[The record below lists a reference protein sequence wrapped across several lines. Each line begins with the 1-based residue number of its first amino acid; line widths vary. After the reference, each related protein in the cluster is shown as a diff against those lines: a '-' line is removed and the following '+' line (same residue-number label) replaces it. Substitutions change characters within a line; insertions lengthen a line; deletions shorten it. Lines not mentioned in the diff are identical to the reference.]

1 MPASAHVHD
10 HAPNPDP
17 RNALRRLTEA
27 TTALPTL
34 PLVASRLVESV
45 ARMDADSTE
54 EVARILALDPGLTAR
69 TLRLANSDCY
79 GFPRKVGSVDLAVL
93 VLGGG
98 TIRDLVL
105 TASVVQ
111 TLGPD
116 DRALTKIWNH
126 AMACGVAARAL
137 GERVRY
143 RLLGEAYAAGL
154 LHDIGAVLLR
164 QQESSRFEAAQ
175 ALAAAQGYAL
185 EEAERSLYG
194 SDHSE
199 VGGWLAERWGLPG
212 EIVEAIACHHRPWE
226 ATRAPELTALVHIA
240 DSLADR
246 AGYSWAPVMPEGP
259 ATQAAWEAI
268 EPDAGRRTA
277 LLQGLTEAVVRE
289 TERETQLFAEFRN
302 VQEDVSWVSPP
313 LT

>member
-1 MPASAHVHD
+1 VD
-10 HAPNPDP
+10 
-17 RNALRRLTEA
+17 RTALRQMTET

-34 PLVASRLVESV
+34 PLVASRLLEAV
-45 ARMDADSTE
+45 ARMDAETTE

-79 GFPRKVGSVDLAVL
+79 GFPRKVGSVELAVL
-93 VLGGG
+93 VLGPD

-111 TLGPD
+111 TLAPG
-116 DRALTKIWNH
+116 DRSLANLWGH
-126 AMACGVAARAL
+126 AMATGVAAREL

-164 QQESSRFEAAQ
+164 QQHPGRFEAAH
-175 ALAAAQGYAL
+175 ALAQAQKL
-185 EEAERSLYG
+185 TMEEAERSLYG

-199 VGGWLAERWGLPG
+199 VGGWLAEQWGLPA
-212 EIVEAIACHHRPWE
+212 EIVEAISCHHRPWE
-226 ATRAPELTALVHIA
+226 AVRAPELTALVHIA

-246 AGYSWAPVMPEGP
+246 AGYAWAPSAASGP
-259 ATQAAWEAI
+259 ATASAWEAI
-268 EPDAGRRTA
+268 EPDARRRDA
-277 LLQGLTEAVVRE
+277 LLEGLVEVVVRE
-289 TERETQLFAEFRN
+289 TERERELFAEFRGI
-302 VQEDVSWVSPP
+302 QEDAPWPSPP
-313 LT
+313 VT

>member
-1 MPASAHVHD
+1 MNAH
-10 HAPNPDP
+10 DP
-17 RNALRRLTEA
+17 RSTIRRMTEA

-34 PLVASRLVESV
+34 PLVASRLLEAV
-45 ARMDADSTE
+45 ARMDAETTE

-79 GFPRKVGSVDLAVL
+79 GFPRKVGSVELAVL
-93 VLGGG
+93 VLGPG

-111 TLGPD
+111 TLAPGD
-116 DRALTKIWNH
+116 HSLTKLWNH
-126 AMACGVAARAL
+126 SMACGVAARAL
-137 GERVRY
+137 AERIHY

-164 QQESSRFEAAQ
+164 QQEPGRFEAAQ
-175 ALAAAQGYAL
+175 ALAASNGLTL

-226 ATRAPELTALVHIA
+226 ANRAPELTALVHIA

-246 AGYSWAPVMPEGP
+246 AGYAWSPSSATGP
-259 ATQAAWEAI
+259 ATASAWEAI
-268 EPDAGRRTA
+268 EPDAARREA
-277 LLQGLTEAVVRE
+277 LVDGLTEAVVRE
-289 TERETQLFAEFRN
+289 TERERQLFAEFRD
-302 VQEDVSWVSPP
+302 VQEDVSWVSPQRV
-313 LT
+313 

>member
-1 MPASAHVHD
+1 VD
-10 HAPNPDP
+10 
-17 RNALRRLTEA
+17 RTLLRRLTEE

-34 PLVASRLVESV
+34 PLVASRLVEAV
-45 ARMDADSTE
+45 ARMDAETTE
-54 EVARILALDPGLTAR
+54 SVARILALDPGLTAR

-93 VLGGG
+93 VLGPG

-116 DRALTKIWNH
+116 GRAMTDLWNH

-137 GERVRY
+137 AERTQY
-143 RLLGEAYAAGL
+143 PLLGEAYAAGL

-164 QQESSRFEAAQ
+164 QKDPQRFEAAI
-175 ALAAAQGYAL
+175 ALADTQRMPL
-185 EEAERSLYG
+185 EEAERGLFG

-212 EIVEAIACHHRPWE
+212 EIVEAIACHHHPEVAVRS
-226 ATRAPELTALVHIA
+226 PELTALVHIA

-246 AGYSWAPVMPEGP
+246 AGYSWTPLRAPQPLS
-259 ATQAAWEAI
+259 AYAWESV
-268 EPDAGRRTA
+268 EPDPSRREA
-277 LLQGLTEAVVRE
+277 LLDGLAEVVVRE
-289 TERETQLFAEFRN
+289 AERERELFAEFRRA
-302 VQEDVSWVSPP
+302 QEEDAWPSPQRV
-313 LT
+313 

>member
-1 MPASAHVHD
+1 MD
-10 HAPNPDP
+10 
-17 RNALRRLTEA
+17 RTLLRRLTEE

-34 PLVASRLVESV
+34 PLVASRLVEAV
-45 ARMDADSTE
+45 ARMDAETTE
-54 EVARILALDPGLTAR
+54 AVARILALDPGLTAR

-79 GFPRKVGSVDLAVL
+79 GFPRKVGSVELAVL
-93 VLGGG
+93 VLGPG
-98 TIRDLVL
+98 TIRDLAL

-116 DRALTKIWNH
+116 GRAMTELWNH

-137 GERVRY
+137 GERAQY

-164 QQESSRFEAAQ
+164 QLDPQRFEAAI
-175 ALAAAQGYAL
+175 ALATTQGTPL
-185 EEAERSLYG
+185 EEAQRGLFG

-212 EIVEAIACHHRPWE
+212 EIVEAIACHHHPEVAVRS
-226 ATRAPELTALVHIA
+226 TELTALVHIA

-246 AGYSWAPVMPEGP
+246 AGY
-259 ATQAAWEAI
+259 AWEPARAPRALSAYAWESV
-268 EPDAGRRTA
+268 EPDPSRREA
-277 LLQGLTEAVVRE
+277 LLEGLTDVVVRE
-289 TERETQLFAEFRN
+289 TERERELFAEFRRA
-302 VQEDVSWVSPP
+302 QEEDAWQSPQRV
-313 LT
+313 

>member
-1 MPASAHVHD
+1 MNAPD
-10 HAPNPDP
+10 H
-17 RNALRRLTEA
+17 RNALRRMAEEA
-27 TTALPTL
+27 TALPTL
-34 PLVASRLVESV
+34 PLVALRLVEAV
-45 ARMDADSTE
+45 ARMDAETTE

-79 GFPRKVGSVDLAVL
+79 GFPRKVGSVELAVL
-93 VLGGG
+93 VLGPG
-98 TIRDLVL
+98 TIRDLAL

-111 TLGPD
+111 TLGPGD
-116 DRALTKIWNH
+116 ESPTNLWNH
-126 AMACGVAARAL
+126 SMACGVAARAL
-137 GERVRY
+137 GERVQY

-164 QQESSRFEAAQ
+164 QREPSRFEAAQ
-175 ALAAAQGYAL
+175 ALATTQGHSL

-226 ATRAPELTALVHIA
+226 ANRAPELTALVHIA

-246 AGYSWAPVMPEGP
+246 AGYAWTPSKASGA
-259 ATQAAWEAI
+259 ATSSAWEAI
-268 EPDAGRRTA
+268 EPDARRREA
-277 LLQGLTEAVVRE
+277 LLDGLTEAVVRE
-289 TERETQLFAEFRN
+289 TERERLLFAEFRG
-302 VQEDVSWVSPP
+302 VQEDGSWVSPQRV
-313 LT
+313 

>member
-1 MPASAHVHD
+1 MNAPEPRSA
-10 HAPNPDP
+10 APDAR

-34 PLVASRLVESV
+34 PLVASRLLESL
-45 ARMDADSTE
+45 ARMDGETTE

-79 GFPRKVGSVDLAVL
+79 GFPRKVGSVELAVL
-93 VLGGG
+93 VLGSG

-111 TLGPD
+111 TMGPGG
-116 DRALTKIWNH
+116 DRALTKLWNH

-137 GERVRY
+137 GERVHY

-164 QQESSRFEAAQ
+164 QQEPERFEAAQ
-175 ALAAAQGYAL
+175 ALASAQGCSM

-246 AGYSWAPVMPEGP
+246 AGYAWAPSVPSGP
-259 ATQAAWEAI
+259 ATSSAWEAI
-268 EPDAGRRTA
+268 EPDHGRREA
-277 LLQGLTEAVVRE
+277 LVAGLTEAVVRE
-289 TERETQLFAEFRN
+289 TERERQLFAEFRD
-302 VQEDVSWVSPP
+302 VQEDASWLSPQRI
-313 LT
+313 

>member
-1 MPASAHVHD
+1 MNPAD
-10 HAPNPDP
+10 
-17 RNALRRLTEA
+17 RTALRRWTEE

-34 PLVASRLVESV
+34 PLVASRLLEAV
-45 ARMDADSTE
+45 ARMDAETTE

-79 GFPRKVGSVDLAVL
+79 GFPRKVGSVELAVL
-93 VLGGG
+93 VLGPG
-98 TIRDLVL
+98 TIRDLIL

-111 TLGPD
+111 TLAPG
-116 DRALTKIWNH
+116 DRALTKLWNH
-126 AMACGVAARAL
+126 SMACGVAARAL
-137 GERVRY
+137 GERIHY

-164 QQESSRFEAAQ
+164 EQEPGRFEAAQ
-175 ALAAAQGYAL
+175 ALATTQGQSL

-226 ATRAPELTALVHIA
+226 ANRAPELTALVHIA

-246 AGYSWAPVMPEGP
+246 AGYAWAPPTASGP
-259 ATQAAWEAI
+259 ATSSAWEAI
-268 EPDAGRRTA
+268 EPDPERREA
-277 LLQGLTEAVVRE
+277 LLEGLVETVVRE
-289 TERETQLFAEFRN
+289 TERESQLFAEFRG
-302 VQEDVSWVSPP
+302 VQEDAPWP
-313 LT
+313 LSQRI